1 MSEDHEAMRREYQ
14 ELVSRRVAEAEAR
27 LSWSVEDRRSF
38 TNDRLGEFLAF
49 ASSRSAWHRERL
61 AGIDLGAVSIDDM
74 SSLPTMNKRDL
85 NGNWDAIVTDPDLT
99 LEVANRHLDDIS
111 ANGFSFALGR
121 YVISATGGSTGVR
134 SVIAVDAEAMAGWE
148 AGNDAR
154 ARSSRPADVDMPPV
168 PVMGKLSAR
177 NPVHLSA
184 ATAVIFSGA
193 TNTSVVVPPSMPMPE
208 GVAVLNNARPDVL
221 VGYPSM
227 LHLMALES
235 QAGRLRISP
244 KVAASAGEPLLP
256 ETRHAVRDA
265 FGIDVTNFYGAS
277 EAFFARSWRGSE
289 LLHLN
294 DDTVV
299 FEFVDSDNQPVPV
312 GTRSAKVLITNLSN
326 RLQPLVRYEITDEVT
341 EAIVDPD
348 SNDPAQHPPG
358 PWAGRWIHPPQGRA
372 DDWFTY
378 GAIVVHPHLFRSE
391 LGADENITEYQVQ
404 QTSRGA
410 HIDIVASGA
419 VDRHALSVAIADEL
433 RQLGLTDPDVHIDTV
448 DSLER
453 HAQSGKL
460 RRFIPKN

>member
-1 MSEDHEAMRREYQ
+1 
-14 ELVSRRVAEAEAR
+14 
-27 LSWSVEDRRSF
+27 
-38 TNDRLGEFLAF
+38 
-49 ASSRSAWHRERL
+49 
-61 AGIDLGAVSIDDM
+61 
-74 SSLPTMNKRDL
+74 
-85 NGNWDAIVTDPDLT
+85 
-99 LEVANRHLDDIS
+99 
-111 ANGFSFALGR
+111 
-121 YVISATGGSTGVR
+121 
-134 SVIAVDAEAMAGWE
+134 
-148 AGNDAR
+148 
-154 ARSSRPADVDMPPV
+154 
-168 PVMGKLSAR
+168 MGKLSAR